1 MNSLDSPI
9 KQTLFE
15 KLWQRHRIATLAD
28 SLDWLYV
35 DRHYIYEMNSNQIE
49 LLRGVGRRVRAPR
62 RTIGVMDH
70 MISSAPG
77 RHGTPKWAQDYMDL
91 MRRESGIAGIPLL
104 DEDTPDQGI
113 AHVSGPEL
121 GLTQPG
127 MLVLCGDSHTSTNGA
142 MGALAWGIG
151 ASEINTVLATQ
162 TIVQRKPKAMQVRFE
177 GKLQPLVTAKD
188 LILALIAAHG
198 AAGGVGHAVEFGGSA
213 IRSMGM
219 DGRLTLCNM
228 SIEFGAKWGIV
239 GVDETTIAYASS
251 RPYSVK
257 GAVLDAAIKDWKT
270 LHSDEGAVFAREIEL
285 DVSQLAPQVTW
296 GTSPEHAMAIGET
309 MPEPAEAAPE
319 SRKAWEDAYA
329 YMGLKPGA
337 PIAGVP
343 VDHVF
348 IGSCTN
354 SRLEDIRDAARI
366 VRGRKV
372 APGVQAWVVPG
383 SGRVRRQA
391 EAEGLDRILMEAGF
405 EWREPGC
412 SMCAGSNGD
421 ILKRGQRSMST
432 SNRNF
437 VGRQGD
443 GVRTH
448 IGSPATAAASA
459 IAGVIADPREFIE
472 KEVSV

>member
-1 MNSLDSPI
+1 MP
-9 KQTLFE
+9 QTLFD
-15 KLWQRHRIATLAD
+15 KLWERHRIDTLAEG
-28 SLDWLYV
+28 LDWLYV
-35 DRHYIYEMNSNQIE
+35 DRHYIYELNSTQIE
-49 LLRGVGRRVRAPR
+49 ILRHAGRKVSAPA

-70 MISSAPG
+70 TISSAPG
-77 RHGTPKWAQDYMDL
+77 RRNTPKWAQDYMDL
-91 MRRESGIAGIPLL
+91 LRKETHTAGIPLL
-104 DEDTPDQGI
+104 DVDTPDQGI

-121 GLTQPG
+121 GLTLPG

-162 TIVQRKPKAMQVRFE
+162 TIVQRKPKCMRILFE
-177 GKLQPLVTAKD
+177 GDLQPLVSAKD

-198 AAGGVGHAVEFGGSA
+198 ASSGVGHAAEFGGSTVKA
-213 IRSMGM
+213 MGM
-219 DGRLTLCNM
+219 DGRMTLCNM

-239 GVDETTIAYASS
+239 AVDDTTIQYASS
-251 RPYSVK
+251 RPYSLT
-257 GAVLDAAIKDWKT
+257 GSLLEAAIDDWKT
-270 LHSDEGAVFAREIEL
+270 LHSDEGASFARDISIDASAVE
-285 DVSQLAPQVTW
+285 PQVTW
-296 GTSPEHAMAIGET
+296 GTSPEHAIAVGAR
-309 MPEPAEAAPE
+309 MPELEGRSPA
-319 SRKAWEDAYA
+319 SRKAWDDAYA
-329 YMGLKPGA
+329 YMGLEPGR

-343 VDHVF
+343 IDHVF

-354 SRLEDIRDAARI
+354 SRIDDIREAARI
-366 VRGRKV
+366 AEGNRV
-372 APGVQAWVVPG
+372 APGVTAWVVPG

-391 EAEGLDRILMEAGF
+391 EAEGLDRILRDAGF

-421 ILKRGQRSMST
+421 VLKRGQRSMST

-459 IAGVIADPREFIE
+459 IAGVIADPRHFIRRSS
-472 KEVSV
+472 KAMGTT